1 VISRHGGT
9 WVVSVLVALPTAVN
23 LMDDGLTWIWTGSV
37 PGPLLHAIARAGLLD
52 AWLLLD
58 LLAAVGVLGGAA
70 VVAVAARRPA
80 VAATLLGL
88 VAALSLAAVPA
99 RLDSLWYGLA
109 YAAALATLPARLAL
123 VKVDAFR
130 LAGGQEHDQAD
141 QAQHREIPGE
151 PLGMPAVGQPLD
163 QVR

>member
-1 VISRHGGT
+1 MIGRHGRT
-9 WVVSVLVALPTAVN
+9 WMVSVLVALPTAVN
-23 LMDDGLTWIWTGSV
+23 LMDDGLTWIWTRSV
-37 PGPLLHAIARAGLLD
+37 PDPLLHAIARAGLLD

-99 RLDSLWYGLA
+99 GPGSTLWYGLA
-109 YAAALATLPARLAL
+109 YAAALPLSVRTSKSNSTGNVAVKGTSRSNHSSARPMS
-123 VKVDAFR
+123 
-130 LAGGQEHDQAD
+130 AG
-141 QAQHREIPGE
+141 
-151 PLGMPAVGQPLD
+151 LD
-163 QVR
+163 IS